1 MDYEWD
7 DAKSEKTRRDR
18 GLPFDLAILLFDGPV
33 LVGVDDR
40 VDYGETRF
48 RALGAVGGVIL
59 MCVYTE
65 TPLRRRIISL
75 RRANRKE
82 RDAYYSTLSR

>member
-7 DAKSEKTRRDR
+7 EAKSEETRRER
-18 GLPFDLAILLFDGPV
+18 GLPFDLAVLLFDGPV
-33 LVGVDDR
+33 LVRVDDR
-40 VDYGETRF
+40 VDYGEVRLL
-48 RALGAVGGVIL
+48 ALGEVGGVVL

-65 TPLRRRIISL
+65 TGDRRRIISL

-82 RDAYYSTLSR
+82 RDVYHSTVPR